1 MSYVSLTPLDIVFA
15 AALLIANGAISWG
28 FRLGLEKSLAIAAAR
43 MVVQLALIGV
53 VLKFIFVQ
61 TSPAWTLAFALVMV
75 VAAGTE
81 VVARQH
87 RGFAGWR
94 TFALSTGTLLF
105 IGTLVTVLGVGAI
118 ITPDPWY
125 SPRYVLPILGM
136 VLGNT
141 MTAVALVLD
150 GLNEAAS
157 RERASI
163 EARLAL
169 GARRFEALAAP
180 LRTALRTGMM
190 PMLNA
195 MATTGLVALPGMMT
209 GQIIAGADPV
219 GAAKYQMLIMFL
231 IAGATALGSFLAAV
245 GGVMLLTDERQR
257 LRRDA
262 APSTKE
268 NARS

>member
-1 MSYVSLTPLDIVFA
+1 MTYVTLTPLDIALA
-15 AALLIANGAISWG
+15 AGLLIANGAISLA
-28 FRLGLEKSLAIAAAR
+28 FRLGLEKSIAIAAVR
-43 MVVQLALIGV
+43 MLVQLALIGV

-61 TSPAWTLAFALVMV
+61 PSPAWTFAFALVMI
-75 VAAGTE
+75 VAAGVE
-81 VVARQH
+81 VVTRQ
-87 RGFAGWR
+87 RGGFAGWH
-94 TFALSTGTLLF
+94 TFALSTATLLF
-105 IGTLVTVLGVGAI
+105 IGTFVALLGVGAI
-118 ITPDPWY
+118 IAPDPWY
-125 SPRYVLPILGM
+125 SPRYLLPILGM
-136 VLGNT
+136 VVGNT

-169 GARRFEALAAP
+169 GAPRFEALAVP
-180 LRTALRTGMM
+180 LRTSLRTGMM

-195 MATTGLVALPGMMT
+195 MATTGLVTLPGMMT

-257 LRRDA
+257 LRLDVR
-262 APSTKE
+262 
-268 NARS
+268 